1 MKIIIWIE
9 KDQLNNLLKIASGYI
24 GESVEYWEREPGMF
38 EKTIQVIV
46 DLDTYQKLQ
55 DSRVITEINP
65 KPYE

>member
-1 MKIIIWIE
+1 MKVMIWIE
-9 KDQLNNLLKIASGYI
+9 KDQITNLLK
-24 GESVEYWEREPGMF
+24 GESVEYWEREPDMF

>member
-1 MKIIIWIE
+1 MKVIIWIE
-9 KDQLNNLLKIASGYI
+9 EDQFENLLK
-24 GESVEYWEREPGMF
+24 GESVDFWEREPGMF

-46 DLDTYQKLQ
+46 DTDTYQNLK